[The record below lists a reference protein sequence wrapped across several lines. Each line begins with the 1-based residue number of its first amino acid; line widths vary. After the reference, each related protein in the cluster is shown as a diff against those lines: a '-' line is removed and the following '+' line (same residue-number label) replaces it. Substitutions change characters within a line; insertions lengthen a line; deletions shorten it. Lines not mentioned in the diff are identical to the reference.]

1 MGYHGGMRPN
11 LRHLHCFREIVR
23 LGSLSAAARAMHLSQ
38 PAVTQA
44 VAGLEAH
51 FGVRLLDRRSG
62 GVSPTAAGDLCLVR
76 IDRALGQLRDALAEG
91 RGGERGDASRFVR
104 SGQLEAL
111 SAVVEFGNFSGA
123 ARARQTSQSN
133 VHRGARELER
143 TLGMPLFE
151 KTSFGV
157 TPTRDAERLARR
169 VRLAFHELSQAHAE
183 IQALQGAA
191 TGRTVIAALPLAR
204 SYLLPAAV
212 LEFSQSDPQHGV
224 EIIDGTYAHLLA
236 GLRSGESDLLIGA
249 LRDPTPAPDVV
260 QEHLFD
266 DPLAIVARA
275 HHPLAGK
282 RPTAASLRKYGW
294 IAPRR
299 GSPLR
304 AHFDA
309 LLSSKGMGI
318 AEPSLECNSLGA
330 ARAFL
335 LESDRL
341 MLLSAHQIH
350 YEMAAG
356 LLVALPHPSGDVMRP
371 IGLTLRRDWRPTPVQ
386 ERLLAILRR
395 VARAA
400 AASHARLK
408 SG

>member
-1 MGYHGGMRPN
+1 MQPN
-11 LRHLHCFREIVR
+11 LRHLQCFREILR
-23 LGSLSAAARAMHLSQ
+23 LGTLSAAARAMHLSQ
-38 PAVTQA
+38 PAMTQA
-44 VAGLEAH
+44 VSGLESY
-51 FGVRLLDRRSG
+51 FGARLLIRRSG
-62 GVSPTAAGDLCLVR
+62 GVSTTPAGEICRLR
-76 IDRALGQLRDALAEG
+76 IDRALDQLSDALADT
-91 RGGERGDASRFVR
+91 RGTDRGDATRFVR
-104 SGQLEAL
+104 SGHLDAL
-111 SAVVEFGNFSGA
+111 SAVVEFGNFSVA
-123 ARARQTSQSN
+123 ARAQRTSQSN
-133 VHRGARELER
+133 VHRSARALER
-143 TLGMPLFE
+143 TLGLPLFE

-169 VRLAFHELSQAHAE
+169 VRLAFQELSQALAE

-191 TGRTVIAALPLAR
+191 SGRTVIAALPLAR
-204 SYLLPAAV
+204 SYLLPAAL
-212 LEFSQSDPQHGV
+212 LEFSQAEPQHGV
-224 EIIDGTYAHLLA
+224 EIIEGTYAHLLA
-236 GLRSGESDLLIGA
+236 GLRSGESDVLIGA
-249 LRDPTPAPDVV
+249 LRDPVPAADVM

-275 HHPLAGK
+275 DHPLAGR
-282 RPTAASLRKYGW
+282 RPTAASLRKYEW

-309 LLSSKGMGI
+309 LLASKGMGLPD
-318 AEPSLECNSLGA
+318 PSLECNSLGA

-335 LESDRL
+335 LESNRL

-356 LLVALPHPSGDVMRP
+356 LLVALPLPSGDMTRP
-371 IGLTLRRDWRPTPVQ
+371 IGLTLRRNWRPTSIQ
-386 ERLLAILRR
+386 ERLLAVLRR

-400 AASHARLK
+400 AASHARVK

>member
-1 MGYHGGMRPN
+1 MRPN
-11 LRHLHCFREIVR
+11 LRHLQCFREIVR

-38 PAVTQA
+38 PAMTQA
-44 VAGLEAH
+44 MAGLESH
-51 FGVRLLDRRSG
+51 FGARLLIRRSG
-62 GVSPTAAGDLCLVR
+62 GVTATQAGDICRVR
-76 IDRALGQLRDALAEG
+76 IDRALGQLRDALAES
-91 RGGERGDASRFVR
+91 RGTDRGDATRFVR
-104 SGQLEAL
+104 SGQLDAL
-111 SAVVEFGNFSGA
+111 SAVVEFGNFSVA
-123 ARARQTSQSN
+123 ARAQRTSQSN
-133 VHRGARELER
+133 VHRSARALER
-143 TLGMPLFE
+143 TLGMTLFE

-157 TPTRDAERLARR
+157 TATRDAERLARR
-169 VRLAFHELSQAHAE
+169 VRLAFQELSQARAE

-191 TGRTVIAALPLAR
+191 SGRTVIAALPLAR
-204 SYLLPAAV
+204 SYLLPAAL
-212 LEFSQSDPQHGV
+212 LEFSQAEPQHGV

-236 GLRSGESDLLIGA
+236 GLRSGESDVLIGA
-249 LRDPTPAPDVV
+249 LRDPLPAADVI

-275 HHPLAGK
+275 NHPLAGR
-282 RPTAASLRKYGW
+282 RPTTASLRKYEW

-309 LLSSKGMGI
+309 LLASRGMGLPD
-318 AEPSLECNSLGA
+318 PSLECNSLGA

-335 LESDRL
+335 LESNRL

-371 IGLTLRRDWRPTPVQ
+371 IGLTLRRNWRPTAVQ
-386 ERLLAILRR
+386 ERLLAVLRR

-400 AASHARLK
+400 AASHARVK